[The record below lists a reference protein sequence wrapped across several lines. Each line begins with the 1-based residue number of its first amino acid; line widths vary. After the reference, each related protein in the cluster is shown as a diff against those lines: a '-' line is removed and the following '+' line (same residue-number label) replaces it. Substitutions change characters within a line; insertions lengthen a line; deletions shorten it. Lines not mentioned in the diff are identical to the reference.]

1 MDGSVAKISGSQ
13 VWRGSD
19 MAKREDEWRV
29 EMSAAEI
36 AELDAAV
43 NAAAARNIDVV
54 DIRKED
60 FPLPLLSQKLDSLRA
75 EVLSG
80 RGFGL
85 LGGVPVHRYDIRQAA
100 IAYFGIGSHFGEAV
114 SQNAKG
120 HALGHVRNL
129 GFDYSR
135 PLTRG
140 YQTDA
145 RLPYH
150 TDASDVVGL
159 LCLQTGK
166 SGGLSSIVSSGALF
180 NEVRARRPDLLSVLM
195 EPFYRDRR
203 DEIPAGKNPWYV
215 IPVFNRHEGRLLTSY
230 VRSTVMKAQ
239 RFAEAPRL
247 SDAQIEAMDFLDALA
262 EESAL
267 HLRMKFNPGDIQFLN
282 NHFIVHS
289 RTEYEEDP
297 ENPRHLLRLWLAC
310 PEGPALPPPYWDFQD
325 PTESGRPNGYLMPGV
340 TLSAPLA
347 PEDGGPGA
355 SSTRQNINA

>member
-1 MDGSVAKISGSQ
+1 MPEEIESIAGPQ
-13 VWRGSD
+13 VWRGPD
-19 MAKREDEWRV
+19 MAGRIDEWRQ
-29 EMSAAEI
+29 EMSATHI

-43 NAAAARNIDVV
+43 EGVLSRGLEIV
-54 DIRKED
+54 DIHKDD
-60 FPLPLLSQKLDSLRA
+60 FPLPSLGKVLDELRGD
-75 EVLSG
+75 VLAG
-80 RGFGL
+80 RGFAV
-85 LGGVPVHRYDIRQAA
+85 LGGVPVDRYDMNRSA
-100 IAYFGIGSHFGEAV
+100 IAYFGIGSHFGESV

-129 GFDYSR
+129 GFDYKR
-135 PLTRG
+135 ALTRG
-140 YQTDA
+140 YQTNS

-159 LCLQTGK
+159 LCLRPGK

-180 NEVRARRPDLLSVLM
+180 NEIRARRPDLLSVLM
-195 EPFYRDRR
+195 APFYRDRR
-203 DEIPAGKNPWYV
+203 GEIPAGKNPWYV
-215 IPVFNRHEGRLLTSY
+215 IPVFNWCEGKLLTSY

-239 RFAEAPRL
+239 RFPEAPRL
-247 SDAQIEAMDFLDALA
+247 TEAQIEAMDYVDELA
-262 EESAL
+262 QDPAF
-267 HLRMKFNPGDIQFLN
+267 HLRMSFNPGDIQFLN

-297 ENPRHLLRLWLAC
+297 DKPRHLLRLWLAC

-340 TLSAPLA
+340 ALSAPLT

-355 SSTRQNINA
+355 SNTRQ

>member
-1 MDGSVAKISGSQ
+1 MDMGEQVEPIEGPQ
-13 VWRGSD
+13 VWRGPD
-19 MAKREDEWRV
+19 MATREDEWRIA
-29 EMSAAEI
+29 MSPSEI

-43 NAAAARNIDVV
+43 EAVAARDIDII

-60 FPLPLLSQKLDSLRA
+60 FSLPTLSRKLAMLRSD
-75 EVLSG
+75 VLSG
-80 RGFGL
+80 RGFGV
-85 LGGVPVHRYDIRQAA
+85 LGGAPVHRYDIRRSA

-129 GFDYSR
+129 GFDYGRS
-135 PLTRG
+135 LTRG

-180 NEVRARRPDLLSVLM
+180 NEVRARRPDLLKVLM
-195 EPFYRDRR
+195 APFYRDRR

-215 IPVFNRHEGRLLTSY
+215 IPVFNPHEGRLLTSY

-239 RFAEAPRL
+239 RFDEAPRL
-247 SDAQIEAMDFLDALA
+247 TEAQIEAMDFLDSLA
-262 EESAL
+262 EDPAL
-267 HLRMKFNPGDIQFLN
+267 HLRMTFNPGDIQFLN

-297 ENPRHLLRLWLAC
+297 QKPRHLLRLWLAC
-310 PEGPALPPPYWDFQD
+310 PEGPALPAPYWDFQD

-340 TLSAPLA
+340 ELSAPLA
-347 PEDGGPGA
+347 PEDGGPG
-355 SSTRQNINA
+355 SSDTRL